1 MIDALQTHIA
11 ALELASG
18 VSSIKVSPS
27 ASASPTASTD
37 SQSSATAVPATIVEE
52 TAAAAEAPNNAN
64 E

>member
-27 ASASPTASTD
+27 SSASPTVSTG
-37 SQSSATAVPATIVEE
+37 SPTATIAEE
-52 TAAAAEAPNNAN
+52 SAAAAEAPNNAN